1 MGRCEASVDLAPGHG
16 RSHPGADGR
25 RLVEVLVLILAFMA
39 AEVVVGVLAHSLALL
54 SDAGHMLTDAG
65 AIGLSLLALRLAA
78 RPPAGGLTFGL
89 KRAEVLSAL
98 ANGVALLVLAVVIAF
113 EAARRLSSPP
123 TVGGQ
128 QMLIVALAGIGVN
141 LVATWGLVR
150 AERRSLNLRGSLQ
163 HLLTD
168 LYAFVGTAVAGI
180 VILTTGFQRADAIA
194 SLLVAVLMVRGS
206 YRLLRDAGRVL
217 LEAAPADL
225 DAAQVAEEM
234 RRQPGVAD
242 VHDFHLWEITSGM
255 PSLSAHVLVG
265 PGGDCH
271 QVRRELERL
280 LRERFSIDHT
290 TLQMDHQ
297 PFVAL
302 DRIFWPGPVPGR
314 RQGLPHLPAASR

>member
-1 MGRCEASVDLAPGHG
+1 MTMGGGEGPASGSG
-16 RSHPGADGR
+16 RSRSADGR
-25 RLVEVLVLILAFMA
+25 RLVQVLALILAFMA

-89 KRAEVLSAL
+89 KRTEVLSAL
-98 ANGVALLVLAVVIAF
+98 ANGVTLAALAVVIAF
-113 EAARRLSSPP
+113 EAVRRLMAPP
-123 TVGGQ
+123 TVGGE
-128 QMLIVALAGIGVN
+128 QMLVVALAGIGVN
-141 LVATWGLVR
+141 LVATWGLAR

-168 LYAFVGTAVAGI
+168 LYAFAGTAVAGI

-194 SLLVAVLMVRGS
+194 SLVVATLMVRGA
-206 YRLLRDAGRVL
+206 YGLLRDAGRVL

-225 DAAQVAEEM
+225 DAAQVAEVM

-271 QVRRELERL
+271 RVRRELERL
-280 LRERFSIDHT
+280 LRERFAIDHT

-302 DRIFWPGPVPGR
+302 ERISRPGPVAGSGR
-314 RQGLPHLPAASR
+314 GLPDFPARTR